1 MAINVITYNCSKGTK
16 QKTLTHKGE
25 IKNGYCEQ

>member
-16 QKTLTHKGE
+16 QKALTYKGE
-25 IKNGYCEQ
+25 IKKWIL